1 MDLGVMMKSRTC
13 PYIVRYLGAVQSDA
27 SVWIVMELML
37 GCFEK
42 ILKNLRLPIPVP
54 VLGSL
59 TVSVVSALN
68 YLKENHSTIH
78 RDGKIFDKFA
88 NRSIAILKIGSSCG
102 KTKNIL
108 NK

>member
-78 RDGKIFDKFA
+78 RDGKIFNKFA
-88 NRSIAILKIGSSCG
+88 NTSNAMLKIGLL
-102 KTKNIL
+102 KD
-108 NK
+108 